1 MRIDFVRCNYWAGFH
16 NYIHSILLSKCP
28 LRSVPGPTLCSDGVL
43 VLRCATR
50 EQRYANHV
58 PNSNVCQTCLLDLEY
73 GLPVQARDSVF
84 NVTDTLPKS
93 DVGREYYLQ
102 NMEQKIAESGRA
114 EPGGGGGKAP
124 NDLLLKMSRT
134 GPYYKRNRPH
144 ICSFWV
150 KGECSRGE
158 ECPYRHEMPTD
169 PNDPLSNQKI
179 KDRYHGVNDPVAEK
193 LLSSAQDLPTLSPLD
208 DKTVTSLY
216 IGGID
221 ESFNQSDLRDQFYA
235 FGEIMSIHM
244 VTKSRYAFVTF
255 STRAAAVKAADSTFN
270 KLIVKGRRLKVL
282 WGKAQTTP
290 SLGVKGQQTL
300 APVPGLPAAPPP
312 LPFDPFGLSSKA
324 TPLLLLGDFPHHHAH
339 HKYHMCWDPAHQSVL
354 KTRDLGL
361 SQYLHNFVQQ
371 QNMMT

>member
-1 MRIDFVRCNYWAGFH
+1 MHWREETQGYNRDIGTLSNLPHICARPYTVFRWCPGAKMRYKRTEVCQ
-16 NYIHSILLSKCP
+16 S
-28 LRSVPGPTLCSDGVL
+28 
-43 VLRCATR
+43 CA
-50 EQRYANHV
+50 QLK
-58 PNSNVCQTCLLDLEY
+58 NVCQTCLLDLEY
-73 GLPVQARDSVF
+73 GLPVQARDSVL

-102 NMEQKIAESGRA
+102 NMEQKIAESGRT
-114 EPGGGGGKAP
+114 EPGGGEGKAS

-134 GPYYKRNRPH
+134 RPYYMYKRNRPH

-193 LLSSAQDLPTLSPLD
+193 LLSSAQDLPTLSPPD

-221 ESFNQSDLRDQFYA
+221 ESFNQSDLRDQFYV

-255 STRAAAVKAADSTFN
+255 STRAAAEKAADSTLF
-270 KLIVKGRRLKVL
+270 
-282 WGKAQTTP
+282 
-290 SLGVKGQQTL
+290 
-300 APVPGLPAAPPP
+300 
-312 LPFDPFGLSSKA
+312 
-324 TPLLLLGDFPHHHAH
+324 
-339 HKYHMCWDPAHQSVL
+339 
-354 KTRDLGL
+354 
-361 SQYLHNFVQQ
+361 
-371 QNMMT
+371 